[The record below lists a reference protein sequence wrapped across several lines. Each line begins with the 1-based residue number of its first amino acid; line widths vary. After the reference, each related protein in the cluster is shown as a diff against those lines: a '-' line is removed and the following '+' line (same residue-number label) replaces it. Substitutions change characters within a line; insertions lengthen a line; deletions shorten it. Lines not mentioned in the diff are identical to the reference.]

1 MNKVIYMIIGFV
13 YLSTLY
19 ACKDID
25 NYLDKSPTGGL
36 PESQVFSNFKQIDQ
50 FLANI
55 YSQIPDEWYPGGS
68 NNSILTY
75 STVSD
80 EASTSVQQTNGPS
93 GIVGGLLSPTFNPLD
108 RWATL
113 YASIRVANLFLEKTA
128 QFSPKSQAEITGME
142 RMKGEVHFLR
152 AWFYMELFKRY
163 GGVPKIDRV
172 LQITDDLNI
181 PRNTAAEIVS
191 FIVSDCEIAALA
203 LPVKHSPVNEGR
215 VTKGAALMLKTK
227 ALVYA
232 ASLLHNPENNS
243 EKWSNAAAAAQ
254 DVMDLK
260 AYTVDN
266 DYKEL
271 FHKRNSPNL
280 IFQSTNNQT
289 LWVSNNFP
297 MSLGG
302 ISRVQPLQN
311 MVDAY
316 EMKATGKDIFE
327 AGSGYQAN
335 APYEGRDPRF
345 YHSIIYDGALLKGN
359 VINTYLGSGT
369 DAIQPAG
376 EVLPTQTGYYLAKT
390 VDDNGNL
397 VPNSITGNHYW
408 IFMRYEET
416 LLLYAEAQNEALSAP
431 DQSVYD
437 AINAVRTRP
446 GIDMPPIPIGLTK
459 VQMRERIRHE
469 RRIELAF
476 EGQRFWDIKR
486 WRIGE
491 QTMKEARGML
501 IEKVNNVKTYKPF
514 IITNRVY
521 KPAFDLFPI
530 PEGQIEKQGA
540 LVQNPGYN

>member
-1 MNKVIYMIIGFV
+1 M
-13 YLSTLY
+13 
-19 ACKDID
+19 
-25 NYLDKSPTGGL
+25 
-36 PESQVFSNFKQIDQ
+36 
-50 FLANI
+50 
-55 YSQIPDEWYPGGS
+55 
-68 NNSILTY
+68 
-75 STVSD
+75 
-80 EASTSVQQTNGPS
+80 
-93 GIVGGLLSPTFNPLD
+93 LSPTFNPLY

-113 YASIRVANLFLEKTA
+113 YASIRVTNLFLEKTA
-128 QFSPKSQAEITGME
+128 QFSPKRQAEITGME

-181 PRNTAAEIVS
+181 PRSSAAEIS
-191 FIVSDCEIAALA
+191 FIVSGCEIAALA
-203 LPVKHSPVNEGR
+203 LP
-215 VTKGAALMLKTK
+215 
-227 ALVYA
+227 
-232 ASLLHNPENNS
+232 
-243 EKWSNAAAAAQ
+243 
-254 DVMDLK
+254 
-260 AYTVDN
+260 
-266 DYKEL
+266 
-271 FHKRNSPNL
+271 
-280 IFQSTNNQT
+280 
-289 LWVSNNFP
+289 
-297 MSLGG
+297 
-302 ISRVQPLQN
+302 
-311 MVDAY
+311 
-316 EMKATGKDIFE
+316 
-327 AGSGYQAN
+327 
-335 APYEGRDPRF
+335 
-345 YHSIIYDGALLKGN
+345 
-359 VINTYLGSGT
+359 
-369 DAIQPAG
+369 AG
-376 EVLPTQTGYYLAKT
+376 EDLPTQTGYYLAKT